1 MKITPPQR
9 HISVNQDR
17 QIIWPLAQSWVHSH
31 RVLIWCIAAPY
42 YRYMS
47 CDTSDLAGE
56 AKLAVYQ
63 VISVLIDQNKDL
75 TLTSKY
81 FRIVF
86 RTRCIQMAAG
96 VALANEQEAA
106 MAIQKEQSP
115 DLNGSSDPD
124 DSVIAEALSALT
136 DRQRLVSRWILSQ
149 PKPVS
154 FYTIANHFGIHIQ
167 SVRRILSNAIR
178 RIEGYGNQR
187 ICEDL

>member
-1 MKITPPQR
+1 MC
-9 HISVNQDR
+9 SVNPNKQN
-17 QIIWPLAQSWVHSH
+17 IWPLAQSWVSSN

-47 CDTSDLAGE
+47 SDSSDLAGE
-56 AKLAVYQ
+56 AQLAVYQ

-75 TLTSKY
+75 SLTSKY

-96 VALANEQEAA
+96 VALANEQQATL
-106 MAIQKEQSP
+106 AIQKEQSP
-115 DLNGSSDPD
+115 DPNESSELD
-124 DSVIAEALSALT
+124 DAIISQALSALT
-136 DRQRLVSRWILSQ
+136 GRQRLVSLWILSQ
-149 PKPVS
+149 PRPVS

>member
-1 MKITPPQR
+1 MSAGTQ
-9 HISVNQDR
+9 N
-17 QIIWPLAQSWVHSH
+17 IWPLAQSWVSSN

-42 YRYMS
+42 YRFMS
-47 CDTSDLAGE
+47 CDSSDLAGE
-56 AKLAVYQ
+56 ANLAVYQ
-63 VISVLIDQNKDL
+63 AISVLIDQNKDL
-75 TLTSKY
+75 SLTSKY

-96 VALANEQEAA
+96 VALANEQQATV
-106 MAIQKEQSP
+106 AIQKEQSP
-115 DLNGSSDPD
+115 ELNESSELD
-124 DSVIAEALSALT
+124 DAVIVEALSALT
-136 DRQRLVSRWILSQ
+136 DRQRLVSLWILSQ

>member
-1 MKITPPQR
+1 M
-9 HISVNQDR
+9 
-17 QIIWPLAQSWVHSH
+17 
-31 RVLIWCIAAPY
+31 
-42 YRYMS
+42 
-47 CDTSDLAGE
+47 AGE

>member
-1 MKITPPQR
+1 VTAEKE
-9 HISVNQDR
+9 
-17 QIIWPLAQSWVHSH
+17 IIWQLAQSWVRSN

-47 CDTSDLAGE
+47 CDSYDLAGE
-56 AKLAVYQ
+56 AQLVAYQ

-75 TLTSKY
+75 SFTSKY

-96 VALANEQEAA
+96 VALANEP
-106 MAIQKEQSP
+106 MTTMSMHKEQYPYLDKPS
-115 DLNGSSDPD
+115 DLDE
-124 DSVIAEALSALT
+124 SVIAEALSALT
-136 DRQRLVSRWILSQ
+136 NRQRLVSRWILSQ

-154 FYTIANHFGIHIQ
+154 FNTIADHFGIHVQ
-167 SVRRILSNAIR
+167 SVRRILSHIIK
-178 RIEGYGNQR
+178 RIEGYGHQR

>member
-1 MKITPPQR
+1 MNDNKTL
-9 HISVNQDR
+9 
-17 QIIWPLAQSWVHSH
+17 WPLAQSWVHSN

-47 CDTSDLAGE
+47 SDSYDLAGE
-56 AKLAVYQ
+56 AQLAVYQ

-75 TLTSKY
+75 SLTSKY

-96 VALANEQEAA
+96 VALANEQQATV
-106 MAIQKEQSP
+106 AIQKEQSP
-115 DLNGSSDPD
+115 DLDEPSDLD
-124 DSVIAEALSALT
+124 ESVITEALSALT
-136 DRQRLVSRWILSQ
+136 DRQRLVSQWILSQ

-167 SVRRILSNAIR
+167 SVRKILSNSIR
-178 RIEGYGNQR
+178 RIEGYGHQR
-187 ICEDL
+187 ICENL

>member
-1 MKITPPQR
+1 
-9 HISVNQDR
+9 
-17 QIIWPLAQSWVHSH
+17 
-31 RVLIWCIAAPY
+31 
-42 YRYMS
+42 MS

-63 VISVLIDQNKDL
+63 VISVLIEQNKDL
-75 TLTSKY
+75 SLTSKY

-115 DLNGSSDPD
+115 DLNGSSDLD